1 MSIQINTVLF
11 DLDGTL
17 IDTNELII
25 SSFLHTLGSYYPNRY
40 NREDVLPF
48 LGPTLTETFSAINP
62 EKVDEMIAAYRE
74 FNIRNHDLLVKEF
87 AGVYET
93 VRTLKNSGVKIGI
106 VTTKVLKVVEMGLK
120 RAKLDPFFDVIVA
133 LDHVENTKPDP
144 EPINKALALLGSK
157 PEETIMV
164 GDNYHD
170 IIGGK
175 NAGTQTAAVAWSMK
189 GKDYLMGFS
198 PDYMLENMTDLLEI
212 LKVDEK

>member
-1 MSIQINTVLF
+1 MIKAVLF

-48 LGPTLTETFSAINP
+48 LGPTLTETFAAINP
-62 EKVDEMIAAYRE
+62 EKVDEMIATYRE

-87 AGVYET
+87 DGVYET
-93 VRTLKNSGVKIGI
+93 VHTLKNSGVKIGI
-106 VTTKVLKVVEMGLK
+106 VTTKVLRVVEKGLK
-120 RAKLDPFFDVIVA
+120 LARLDPFFDVIVA
-133 LDHVENTKPDP
+133 LDHVKNAKPDP
-144 EPINKALALLGSK
+144 EPIYKALALLESK

-170 IIGGK
+170 ILGGK
-175 NAGTQTAAVAWSMK
+175 NAGTKTAAVAWSMK

-198 PDYMLENMTDLLEI
+198 PDYLLENMTDLLEI
-212 LKVDEK
+212 MKADER